1 MDNYTEYQRAEAVH
15 IQLGKDLAKRFTK
28 YTDNTGL
35 KKTHIIKTILSRYLD
50 ARERGEKLVKIE
62 LF

>member
-1 MDNYTEYQRAEAVH
+1 MEDYTEYQRGEAVH
-15 IQLGKDLAKRFTK
+15 IQLGKDLAKRFAK

-50 ARERGEKLVKIE
+50 ARERGEKLVRIE